1 MRSGLA
7 KLFGLR
13 AKVLLVALVLLA
25 IPWVG
30 YDYVKEMERLL
41 RAGQEQNLVATA
53 RAIATALHD
62 RPQLLQLR
70 APRPGAEN
78 TDNPATSNEGG
89 MQRVVTG
96 TRAASEEIQQI
107 IKGLG
112 RAESRIWAVD
122 SNLNLL
128 AIAGSLKQESVGAR
142 AAEPEPGA
150 LAALTRLLRPLSARL
165 LRRPSADF
173 DDALPE
179 SAIAS
184 GREVASALGGVPAW
198 RWRNTPDGRAV
209 ILSAAH
215 PIWSGEEVVG
225 AVVVEE
231 TSNAILTLSN
241 RALEQLL
248 TVTLVAFAVG
258 ALTLLTFASRLSVR
272 LRRLRNEAEAAI
284 DSQGRIHKLIAGSR
298 AQDEIGDLS
307 RSFSTVLARLA
318 QYNAYLEKM
327 AGRLS
332 HELRTP
338 IAVVRSSLDNL
349 KLQPLPEEAR
359 VYMERANDGLKRL
372 DTILTRM
379 AEATRLEHTL
389 RQPERERFDARLVL
403 SGCVSGYASVYPARR
418 FELRLAALPAPLEG
432 SPELFAQML
441 DKLAANAVDF
451 SRGDEPVRVALENQG
466 EQVLIS
472 MSNAGPLL
480 PADMQGRLFE
490 SMVSVRGQASG
501 DPHLGLGLYI
511 ARLIAEFHGGR
522 IAAANRDDGGGVIV
536 SLRFPLRAAA
546 YNTGQAV

>member
-1 MRSGLA
+1 MPPALA

-13 AKVLLVALVLLA
+13 AKVLLVALALLA

-70 APRPGAEN
+70 APRPGAEGA
-78 TDNPATSNEGG
+78 DNPATSNEGG
-89 MQRVVTG
+89 TQRVVTG

-112 RAESRIWAVD
+112 RAESRVWAVD
-122 SNLNLL
+122 HKLNLL
-128 AIAGSLKQESVGAR
+128 AIAGSLKQESAGAPVP
-142 AAEPEPGA
+142 EPEPGA
-150 LAALTRLLRPLSARL
+150 LAAVIRLLRPLSARL

-179 SAIAS
+179 SAIAG

-198 RWRNTPDGRAV
+198 RWRNTPDGGAV

-231 TSNAILTLSN
+231 TTNAILTLSN

-248 TVTLVAFAVG
+248 TVTLIAFAVG
-258 ALTLLTFASRLSVR
+258 ALTLLAFASRLSAR

-307 RSFSTVLARLA
+307 RSFSTVLERLA

-389 RQPERERFDARLVL
+389 RQSERERFDARLVL
-403 SGCVSGYASVYPARR
+403 SGCVSGYASAYPQRQ
-418 FELRLAALPAPLEG
+418 FELHLAAEPAPLEG

-451 SRGDEPVRVALENQG
+451 SHGDEPVRVVLEHQG
-466 EQVLIS
+466 EQVLLS

-480 PADMQGRLFE
+480 PEDMRGRLFE

-522 IAAANRDDGGGVIV
+522 IAAANRHDGSGVIV
-536 SLRFPLRAAA
+536 TLRFPLHAAA
-546 YNTGQAV
+546 YNTAPPA

>member
-7 KLFGLR
+7 RLFGLR

-70 APRPGAEN
+70 APRPGAEGA
-78 TDNPATSNEGG
+78 DNPATSNDGG
-89 MQRVVTG
+89 TQRVVTG
-96 TRAASEEIQQI
+96 TRAASEEIGQI

-122 SNLNLL
+122 RNLNLL
-128 AIAGSLKQESVGAR
+128 AIAGSLTLESAGAR
-142 AAEPEPGA
+142 ATEPEPGA
-150 LAALTRLLRPLSARL
+150 LAAVTRLLRPLSARL
-165 LRRPSADF
+165 LQRPSADF

-248 TVTLVAFAVG
+248 TVTVVAFAVG
-258 ALTLLTFASRLSVR
+258 ALTLLAFASRLSVR

-307 RSFSTVLARLA
+307 RSFSTVLERLA

-389 RQPERERFDARLVL
+389 RQSERERFDARLVL
-403 SGCVSGYASVYPARR
+403 SGCVSGYASAYPERR
-418 FELRLAALPAPLEG
+418 FELRLADLPAPLEG

-451 SRGDEPVRVALENQG
+451 SSGDEPVRIALEREG
-466 EQVLIS
+466 EQVLLS
-472 MSNAGPLL
+472 MSNTGPLL

-490 SMVSVRGQASG
+490 SMVSVRAQASG

-511 ARLIAEFHGGR
+511 ARLIAEFHAGR
-522 IAAANRDDGGGVIV
+522 IAAANREDGGGVIV
-536 SLRFPLRAAA
+536 TLRFPLRAAA
-546 YNTGQAV
+546 YNTAQPV

>member
-1 MRSGLA
+1 MRSWLA
-7 KLFGLR
+7 NLFGLR
-13 AKVLLVALVLLA
+13 AKVLMVALVLLA

-70 APRPGAEN
+70 APRPGAEGA
-78 TDNPATSNEGG
+78 DNPATSNEGG
-89 MQRVVTG
+89 AQRVVTG
-96 TRAASEEIQQI
+96 TRAASEEIGQI

-122 SNLNLL
+122 RNLNLL
-128 AIAGSLKQESVGAR
+128 AIAGSLKQEAALAR
-142 AAEPEPGA
+142 AADPEPGA

-165 LRRPSADF
+165 LQRPSADF

-179 SAIAS
+179 SAIAG

-198 RWRNTPDGRAV
+198 RWRNTPDGLAV

-241 RALEQLL
+241 RALERLL
-248 TVTLVAFAVG
+248 TVTLVAFGVG
-258 ALTLLTFASRLSVR
+258 ALTLLAFASRLSVR

-284 DSQGRIHKLIAGSR
+284 DSQGRIHQLLAGSR

-307 RSFSTVLARLA
+307 RSFSTILERLA

-379 AEATRLEHTL
+379 AEATRLEQTL
-389 RQPERERFDARLVL
+389 RQSEREHFDARLVL
-403 SGCVSGYASVYPARR
+403 SGCVSGYASAYPEQR
-418 FELRLAALPAPLEG
+418 FELRLAAEPAPLAG

-451 SRGDEPVRVALENQG
+451 SRGDEPVRIALELQG
-466 EQVLIS
+466 GQALIS
-472 MSNAGPLL
+472 MSNTGPLL

-490 SMVSVRGQASG
+490 SMVSLRGQATG

-522 IAAANRDDGGGVIV
+522 IAAANRDDGSGVIV
-536 SLRFPLRAAA
+536 TLRFPLRAAA
-546 YNTGQAV
+546 YNTSPPA

>member
-1 MRSGLA
+1 MRRRLTR
-7 KLFGLR
+7 LFGLR

-70 APRPGAEN
+70 APRPGAEGA
-78 TDNPATSNEGG
+78 DNPASSDEGG
-89 MQRVVTG
+89 AQRVVTG
-96 TRAASEEIQQI
+96 TRAASEEIGQI

-122 SNLNLL
+122 RKLNLL
-128 AIAGSLKQESVGAR
+128 AIAGSLKQESAAAR
-142 AAEPEPGA
+142 AAEPEGA
-150 LAALTRLLRPLSARL
+150 LAALTRLLRPISAHL
-165 LRRPSADF
+165 LKRPSADF

-179 SAIAS
+179 SAIAG

-209 ILSAAH
+209 VLSAAH

-231 TSNAILTLSN
+231 TTNAILTLSN
-241 RALEQLL
+241 RALEQLV
-248 TVTLVAFAVG
+248 TVTLVAFAIG
-258 ALTLLTFASRLSVR
+258 ALTLLAFASRLSVR

-284 DSQGRIHKLIAGSR
+284 DSQGRVHQLIAGSR

-349 KLQPLPEEAR
+349 KLQELPEDAR

-379 AEATRLEHTL
+379 TEATRLEQTL
-389 RQPERERFDARLVL
+389 RQSERERFDARLVL
-403 SGCVSGYASVYPARR
+403 EGCVNGYASAYPQRR
-418 FELRLAALPAPLEG
+418 FELRLAPEPAPLEG

-451 SRGDEPVRVALENQG
+451 SRGEEPVRVALEQQK
-466 EQVLIS
+466 EQLQIS
-472 MSNAGPLL
+472 MSNAGPPL
-480 PADMQGRLFE
+480 PVDMQGRLFQ
-490 SMVSVRGQASG
+490 SMVSVRAQTGGA
-501 DPHLGLGLYI
+501 PHLGLGLYI

-522 IAAANRDDGGGVIV
+522 ISAANRDDGSGVIFT
-536 SLRFPLRAAA
+536 LRFPLR
-546 YNTGQAV
+546 TVQG